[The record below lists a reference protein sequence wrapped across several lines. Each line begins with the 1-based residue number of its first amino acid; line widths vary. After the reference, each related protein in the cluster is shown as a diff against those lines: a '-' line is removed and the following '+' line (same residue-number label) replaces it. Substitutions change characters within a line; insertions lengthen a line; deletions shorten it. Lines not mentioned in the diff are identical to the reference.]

1 MTSNNLTDKNQQPTI
16 PMKIKLF
23 AFNKD
28 NVTGVSIRVPD
39 EIEEELEGKQ
49 DDDLFKSF
57 WVIEEVASRFD
68 LPLFEVNPI
77 SFDLTLYREVSA

>member
-1 MTSNNLTDKNQQPTI
+1 
-16 PMKIKLF
+16 MKIKIF

-49 DDDLFKSF
+49 DADLFKSF
-57 WVIEEVASRFD
+57 WVLEEVANRFD
-68 LPLFEVNPI
+68 LPLPDINPI
-77 SFDLTLYREVSA
+77 SFELTLYREV